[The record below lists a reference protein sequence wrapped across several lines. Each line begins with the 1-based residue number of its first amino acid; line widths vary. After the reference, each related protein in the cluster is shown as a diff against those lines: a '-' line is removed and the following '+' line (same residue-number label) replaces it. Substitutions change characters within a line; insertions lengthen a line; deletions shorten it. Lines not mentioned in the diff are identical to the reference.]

1 MRTTYRARGRA
12 QTAVRPL
19 LAKVFVIIPLGILAV
34 IVFGIGIYNTLC
46 KNANIQ
52 IGC

>member
-1 MRTTYRARGRA
+1 MS
-12 QTAVRPL
+12 PL
-19 LAKVFVIIPLGILAV
+19 LSKILIIIPLSAFAV